1 MQMKKYYYIFS
12 HIKKENE
19 ICRGRYLSMSGEK
32 NMLKTTL
39 LEYYTKIQTFRLV
52 LNRTRI

>member
-1 MQMKKYYYIFS
+1 M
-12 HIKKENE
+12 
-19 ICRGRYLSMSGEK
+19 YLSMSGEK

-52 LNRTRI
+52 LIRTRI